1 MELYVCFYGLG
12 VIAGMFALAVW
23 VAPLRRPMSISPQ
36 RVLRGCMV
44 LTLLIIAVCVLS
56 IGLLLSGVVRV

>member
-1 MELYVCFYGLG
+1 MELYICFYGLG

-23 VAPLRRPMSISPQ
+23 VAPLRRPSAISPQ
-36 RVLRGCMV
+36 RVVRGCLA
-44 LTLLIIAVCVLS
+44 LTLMLIALSVLS